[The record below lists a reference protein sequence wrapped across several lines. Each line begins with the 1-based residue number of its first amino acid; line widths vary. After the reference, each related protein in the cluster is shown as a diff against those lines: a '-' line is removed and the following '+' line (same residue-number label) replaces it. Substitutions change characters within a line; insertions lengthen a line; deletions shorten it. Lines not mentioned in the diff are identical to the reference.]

1 MSHLTEGYL
10 LMLDSLI
17 VPLLVTT
24 DLPPEAELAA
34 FGALL
39 TDAAKTLDHAGVR
52 YDGFLA
58 GKVFWLDRPV
68 VAQQRP
74 APETELRF
82 AAMLGYLAVSG
93 GDHTTRDVVADV
105 RRAVAAA
112 ITARYGDVG
121 APAPAVFAIRER
133 DVRERTPESALYI
146 DTRDA
151 LPDLVTVTKAYL

>member
-1 MSHLTEGYL
+1 MSG
-10 LMLDSLI
+10 MLDSLI
-17 VPLLVTT
+17 VPLFVTT
-24 DLPPEAELAA
+24 DLPSGAELAE

-39 TDAAKTLDHAGVR
+39 TDAARTLDHGGVR

-68 VAQQRP
+68 MPGQRP
-74 APETELRF
+74 VSATELRF

-93 GDHTTRDVVADV
+93 ADHEVRDVVADV
-105 RRAVAAA
+105 RRAVAGA
-112 ITARYGDVG
+112 ITARYGDAG
-121 APAPAVFAIRER
+121 SPAPAVFAIRER

-151 LPDLVTVTKAYL
+151 LPDLVTVTRAYL

>member
-1 MSHLTEGYL
+1 
-10 LMLDSLI
+10 MLDSLI

-24 DLPPEAELAA
+24 DLPPEADLAE

-39 TDAAKTLDHAGVR
+39 TDAARTLDHDGVR

-68 VAQQRP
+68 AAQQRP
-74 APETELRF
+74 ASETELRF
-82 AAMLGYLAVSG
+82 AAMLGYLAASG
-93 GDHTTRDVVADV
+93 ADHEVRDVVADV
-105 RRAVAAA
+105 RTAVAAA
-112 ITARYGDVG
+112 ITTRYGDSG

-133 DVRERTPESALYI
+133 DVRERTPEAALFI

-151 LPDLVTVTKAYL
+151 LTDLVTVTKAYL

>member
-1 MSHLTEGYL
+1 
-10 LMLDSLI
+10 MLDSLI
-17 VPLLVTT
+17 VPLFVTT
-24 DLPPEAELAA
+24 DLPPGAELAE

-39 TDAAKTLDHAGVR
+39 TDAARSLDHGGVR

-68 VAQQRP
+68 MPGQRP
-74 APETELRF
+74 AASTELRF

-93 GDHTTRDVVADV
+93 GDHEVRSVVADV
-105 RRAVAAA
+105 RRAVVAA
-112 ITARYGDVG
+112 ITARYGASG

-133 DVRERTPESALYI
+133 DVRERTPEAALFI

-151 LPDLVTVTKAYL
+151 VPDLATATRAYL

>member
-1 MSHLTEGYL
+1 
-10 LMLDSLI
+10 MLDSLI

-24 DLPPEAELAA
+24 DLPPEADLAE

-39 TDAAKTLDHAGVR
+39 TDAARTLDHGGVR

-68 VAQQRP
+68 AARQRP
-74 APETELRF
+74 ASETELRF
-82 AAMLGYLAVSG
+82 AAMLGYLAASG
-93 GDHTTRDVVADV
+93 ADHEVRDVVADV
-105 RRAVAAA
+105 RTAVAAA
-112 ITARYGDVG
+112 ITARYGDSG

-133 DVRERTPESALYI
+133 DVRERTPDAALFI

-151 LPDLVTVTKAYL
+151 LADLVTATKSYL